1 MSTKILNK
9 QTRFNELKQ
18 LYIAYTKDKN
28 SVNLDW
34 QELFDDLTPN
44 ASLFLKDFVLKN
56 GSNSFYTPNTN
67 TSRDKDSRSTTLDS
81 IRALMLI
88 RAYRVR
94 GHLKANLDPLKLT
107 ISEEQLELKPESYG
121 FEEKDMDRL
130 IFIDNV
136 LGIESATL
144 REIIANLKATY
155 CGTIGVQFMHIQ
167 DPEQKAWIQKTL
179 ENVLNQPDFTDMG
192 KKAILERLVAAE
204 IFERFLGR
212 KYTKNISIY
221 ETR

>member
-1 MSTKILNK
+1 LSTQTLNK
-9 QTRFNELKQ
+9 QARFNELKQ
-18 LYIAYTKDKN
+18 LYIAYSKDKN
-28 SVNLDW
+28 LVNLDW
-34 QELFDDLTPN
+34 QEFFDDLAPE
-44 ASLFLKDFVLKN
+44 ASLFLKEFNINNDDNSFNATNTNITLD
-56 GSNSFYTPNTN
+56 SNS
-67 TSRDKDSRSTTLDS
+67 RSATLDS

-107 ISEEQLELKPESYG
+107 QASDHPELKPESYG

-144 REIIANLKATY
+144 REIIANLEATY

-192 KKAILERLVAAE
+192 KKAILERLVAAV
-204 IFERFLGR
+204 IFERFLD
-212 KYTKNISIY
+212 
-221 ETR
+221 